1 MVIALDPELIRLGP
15 LALAWHGIFVALGL
29 IAGRRLAAQL
39 GPLVGL
45 DSEVVWAGS
54 WSILGGG
61 LIGARLLFV
70 LENLDA
76 YADAP
81 LRVLAVYEGGIS
93 VFGAVLGGVAGAA
106 LYAWRASVSL
116 APLLDAAATGF
127 LLGQAIGRIGDL
139 INGEHRGLPTDV
151 PWAVTYI
158 HPNTLAD
165 PGVAVHPAVG
175 YELLWDVG
183 AAGAAVWLLR
193 RGAPAGVAFWLGLGL
208 YGLGRFWVGFFR
220 LDARYA
226 MGLGLAQWI
235 GLLIVPVAAVAL
247 ARLLTRPASWVGR
260 GRAGRREAAAP
271 GHGTKIRSGSAVSRG
286 EQ

>member
-1 MVIALDPELIRLGP
+1 MVMALDPELVRLGP
-15 LALAWHGIFVALGL
+15 LTLAWHGIFVALGL
-29 IAGRRLAAQL
+29 VAGWQLAARLA
-39 GPLVGL
+39 PLVGL
-45 DSEVVWAGS
+45 DPDVVWAGS
-54 WSILGGG
+54 WPILGGG
-61 LIGARLLFV
+61 LVGARLLFV
-70 LENLDA
+70 LEHFPA

-116 APLLDAAATGF
+116 APLLDAAAPGF

-151 PWAVTYI
+151 PWAVTYV
-158 HPNTLAD
+158 HPNTPAD
-165 PGVAVHPAVG
+165 PGVPVHPAVG

-183 AAGAAVWLLR
+183 AAGATVWLLR
-193 RGAPAGVAFWLGLGL
+193 RGAPAGAAYWLGLGL
-208 YGLGRFWVGFFR
+208 YGLGRFWVGFLR

-235 GLLIVPVAAVAL
+235 GLLVVPVAAVAL
-247 ARLLTRPASWVGR
+247 AWLLTHRAGPADRATRREEASP
-260 GRAGRREAAAP
+260 GRATRVG
-271 GHGTKIRSGSAVSRG
+271 SGSTLTGG
-286 EQ
+286 EP